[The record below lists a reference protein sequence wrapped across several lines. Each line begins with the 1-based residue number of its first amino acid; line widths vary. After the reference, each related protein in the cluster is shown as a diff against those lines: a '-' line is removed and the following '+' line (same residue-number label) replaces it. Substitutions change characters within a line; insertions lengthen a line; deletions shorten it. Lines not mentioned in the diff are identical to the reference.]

1 VLRQTTLVLAGLCL
15 LAVTVSC
22 SSSGGGSGQEATAA
36 ALAASIDQT
45 ATAAA
50 ASEVDAGS
58 ALLTAEAEATV
69 RSQEAEA
76 TQAAQG
82 AEDAEVVAATA
93 TAAAPI
99 LAELPGYGV
108 DPAQGQLGWIHP
120 PVTLEVE
127 GFMQTDSANKYLATV
142 ARDFVISADVTWNTQ
157 TGLTGCG
164 FVLRSDG
171 NEEAFNQYLAIAT
184 RGGNG
189 SIAFIKQINGGQ
201 FNSQLE
207 SIAGRDPVFDWQND
221 GTNRLTVVARGETFT
236 IFTNGTQVQEF
247 TATEFDR
254 GFVAMVALSESG
266 RTVCEFNNAWLWLIE

>member
-1 VLRQTTLVLAGLCL
+1 MLGGLCL
-15 LAVTVSC
+15 LALTVSC
-22 SSSGGGSGQEATAA
+22 SGGGSQAATAE
-36 ALAASIDQT
+36 ALAASINQT

-58 ALLTAEAEATV
+58 ALLTAEAEATA
-69 RSQEAEA
+69 RSLEAEA

-82 AEDAEVVAATA
+82 AQDTASVEATA
-93 TAAAPI
+93 AAAAPI
-99 LAELPGYGV
+99 LAELPTYGV
-108 DPAQGQLGWIHP
+108 DPSAGELRWIHP

-127 GFMQTDSANKYLATV
+127 GYLQTDSANIYLATV
-142 ARDFVISADVTWNTQ
+142 ARDFVISADITWNTQ

-189 SIAFIKQINGGQ
+189 SIAFIKQINGGS

-207 SIAGRDPVFDWQND
+207 SLGGRDPAFNAQND

-236 IFTNGTQVQEF
+236 IFTNGTQVQQF